1 MSVVDLKM
9 YEYYTTGKYKGFL
22 LKETEILDEQECLK
36 RLVFTNGKLEVSAI
50 GRFQEEA
57 LLTIFSQ
64 IDRCFEKESVSPHA
78 I

>member
-9 YEYYTTGKYKGFL
+9 FEYYTTGKYKGFL
-22 LKETEILDEQECLK
+22 LKETEILDDEERLK
-36 RLVFTNGKLEVSAI
+36 RLVFTNGTLEVSAI

-64 IDRCFEKESVSPHA
+64 IDRCLEKNDVSSYV

>member
-22 LKETEILDEQECLK
+22 LKQTEILDKEERLK
-36 RLVFTNGKLEVSAI
+36 RLVFTNGRIEVSAI

-64 IDRCFEKESVSPHA
+64 IDRCVEMENVRSYA

>member
-22 LKETEILDEQECLK
+22 LKETEILDDNESLK
-36 RLVFTNGKLEVSAI
+36 RLVFTNGKLEISAI

-57 LLTIFSQ
+57 LLTVFSQ
-64 IDRCFEKESVSPHA
+64 IDRCFEKKRVSSHA